1 MSENFYAAPEAE
13 LASSTPAQI
22 PHFYVVSQKKF
33 LVLLMGTT
41 GLYLVYWF
49 WRNWQTYRAA
59 SGENLWPVL
68 RAVLMLF
75 YTHSL
80 LRKIDQHLARRD
92 LSNAW
97 KPGPQA
103 TTIVVCMLLYRVAD
117 NLAIRDIGAPFT
129 LLLSVALLFVIG
141 VNLLPVQKAIN
152 RSEGDVQGLVN
163 DAFSAANIGWL
174 VFGVLI
180 WILALADLF
189 QLLPTPA
196 TP

>member
-13 LASSTPAQI
+13 LDSSTAGQV

-49 WRNWQTYRAA
+49 WRNWHMYRTA
-59 SGENLWPVL
+59 SGEKLWPVL

-80 LRKIDQHLARRD
+80 LRLIDQHLARRG
-92 LSNAW
+92 LANAW
-97 KPGPQA
+97 QPGAQA

-117 NLAIRDIGAPFT
+117 NLAIRDLGAPYT
-129 LLLSVALLFVIG
+129 LLLSIVLLFAIG
-141 VNLLPVQKAIN
+141 VNLLPVQKAVN
-152 RSEGDVQGLVN
+152 RAEGDIHGLANN
-163 DAFSAANIGWL
+163 DFSAANIGWL
-174 VFGVLI
+174 VFGILI
-180 WILALADLF
+180 WVLALADLF
-189 QLLPTPA
+189 HLLPA
-196 TP
+196 A